1 MHKNIL
7 HYFKNKKNKDKK
19 ISSLIYLD
27 IINNTDFVCKNFFL
41 NKNKDFNLIFEISSI
56 LLISVFIGLNKN
68 NKLKFNNIKQ
78 DLIEFFIRDI
88 DHSLR
93 LEGISDL
100 KIGKIVKLY
109 VKKFYYRISKF
120 QKIYES
126 KNPELL
132 KKYLE
137 NFRILSKNQDNINIS
152 FFYDYLENII
162 NKKSNF

>member
-1 MHKNIL
+1 MIL

-19 ISSLIYLD
+19 ISSVIYLD
-27 IINNTDFVCKNFFL
+27 IINSTDFVCKNFFL

-68 NKLKFNNIKQ
+68 NKLKFNSIKQ

-100 KIGKIVKLY
+100 KIGRIVKLY

-120 QKIYES
+120 EKIYEF
-126 KNPELL
+126 KNPKLL

-137 NFRILSKNQDNINIS
+137 NFRILSKNQDNVNIS
-152 FFYDYLENII
+152 SFYDYLENII
-162 NKKSNF
+162 NKKSNL